1 MSIQLAIS
9 NPSFN
14 VLDTGCLSN
23 HALLRM
29 QQRGVRAGTLNW
41 LLSYG
46 QHYPDHKGCSV
57 VTFDDDVLDE
67 LSTTETAPLK
77 GLGAGARKLYA
88 VVNSDGLV
96 VTTGHR
102 FRRIPRD
109 LSLSAY
115 RPGRSRSPKAQHN
128 AVNAHRH

>member
-1 MSIQLAIS
+1 MSVQ
-9 NPSFN
+9 
-14 VLDTGCLSN
+14 LDTSVPCSSSLGISCLSK

-29 QQRGVRAGTLNW
+29 QQRGVSPETLNW

-46 QHYPDHKGCSV
+46 QHFPDHKGCSV